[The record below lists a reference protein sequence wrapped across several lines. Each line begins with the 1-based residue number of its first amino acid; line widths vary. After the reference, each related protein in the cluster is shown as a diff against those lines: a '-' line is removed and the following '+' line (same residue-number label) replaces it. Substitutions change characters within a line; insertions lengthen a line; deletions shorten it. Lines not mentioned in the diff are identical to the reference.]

1 MICQITPVQTKTEAL
16 PTINKA
22 LLQARHIQ
30 AHVKEKAKTQSLPNS
45 GYLFSPFTPGPV
57 LVPVTRWIE

>member
-1 MICQITPVQTKTEAL
+1 MIYQITPVKTKTEAL
-16 PTINKA
+16 PTINKG

-30 AHVKEKAKTQSLPNS
+30 AQIKERKASDTHPDS
-45 GYLFSPFTPGPV
+45 GYLWSPFTPGPV